1 MSTSSSLGKE
11 SAFVYRPLAPGPADS
26 QPRATLL
33 AAPGYSTPKI
43 EKADSFPKT
52 ARYEQ
57 LW

>member
-1 MSTSSSLGKE
+1 M
-11 SAFVYRPLAPGPADS
+11 APGPADS